1 MARFC
6 GNCGTEVD
14 DDAAF
19 CPSCGQPLAAGADD
33 VTAEI
38 PPAPAWPAPMR
49 EERPAAEDE
58 GAAATGEAAVERAA
72 ASDVDPRPVVEP
84 PPVEPP
90 PVEPPPVA
98 AQPPPVDDRAS
109 APPPPPPASPPP
121 PPAAAAP
128 GGPDRPQQTQV
139 DVPITWP
146 VTMSGW
152 LIGGGA
158 VVAALGFLT
167 ELFALRGAGT
177 AMSVIFL
184 LLMLGLAATVF
195 FSSSVPAVPH
205 LRLVTLGVGFAALGV
220 ALDRL
225 GFNSAGIGTLLVL
238 IGAGAACA
246 GAVIAELGRDRPM
259 AGPMG
264 GGG

>member
-19 CPSCGQPLAAGADD
+19 CPSCGQPLAAGPDD

-49 EERPAAEDE
+49 EERPAVEDE
-58 GAAATGEAAVERAA
+58 GAGSTGESPVERAA
-72 ASDVDPRPVVEP
+72 ESVDEP
-84 PPVEPP
+84 EPA
-90 PVEPPPVA
+90 VEPPPVA
-98 AQPPPVDDRAS
+98 AQLPPVGDRS
-109 APPPPPPASPPP
+109 AAPPPASPPP

-246 GAVIAELGRDRPM
+246 GAVLAELGRDRPM
-259 AGPMG
+259 AGPLG

>member
-19 CPSCGQPLAAGADD
+19 CPSCGQPLAAGAAEE

-38 PPAPAWPAPMR
+38 PPAPAWPAPAD
-49 EERPAAEDE
+49 EEHDATEADVEAPVAEPE
-58 GAAATGEAAVERAA
+58 P
-72 ASDVDPRPVVEP
+72 SDAPV
-84 PPVEPP
+84 
-90 PVEPPPVA
+90 VA
-98 AQPPPVDDRAS
+98 AQPPPADERRAAPPAAVAPPPPPA
-109 APPPPPPASPPP
+109 APPPPPPSAAS
-121 PPAAAAP
+121 
-128 GGPDRPQQTQV
+128 GGPGRPSQTQV
-139 DVPITWP
+139 DIPITWP